1 MMAEKRWV
9 VIELMQQQV
18 AALANQGESPPRVLN
33 PETKENFVLISVE
46 EYKRLT
52 DDGYDYDDSDWTRE
66 ELDALHWEMHKH
78 EPYDEYDDM
87 PDNPHDNK
95 V

>member
-1 MMAEKRWV
+1 M
-9 VIELMQQQV
+9 IELTQEQV
-18 AALANQGESPPRVLN
+18 AALANPGETPPRVLN

-66 ELDALHWEMHKH
+66 ELNALHWERVKD
-78 EPYDEYDDM
+78 EPWCEYDDL
-87 PDNPHDNK
+87 PDKP
-95 V
+95 